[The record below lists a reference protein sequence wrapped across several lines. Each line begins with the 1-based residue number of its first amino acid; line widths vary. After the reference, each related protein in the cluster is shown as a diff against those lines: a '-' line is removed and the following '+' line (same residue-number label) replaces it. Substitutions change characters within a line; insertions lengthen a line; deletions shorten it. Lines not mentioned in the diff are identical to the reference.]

1 MARTPATGAAAAP
14 IHTPD
19 TTPVM
24 LVGGD
29 DDFGIQQRAR
39 QLWESWRAAAG
50 GMDHEVVD
58 GSASNSGEAL
68 AALGRLREAL
78 QTLPFFGGPKLV
90 WFQNCTFLG
99 EDRTSGSAAVT
110 EALASLAEELKA
122 FRWEGVRLLI
132 SATKPDRRRTLFKT
146 LEKLGLVELFTALSA
161 DDKDWG
167 SKAETEAI
175 RAMRAGGRT
184 ISDEALGELVTRTGP
199 NLRLLAQECEKLILY
214 TSGRAEVTRLD
225 IEAVTARQKTAQ
237 AFALAEALGNRDLGK
252 LLRTLDEELW
262 EIRTGTDKKKSEIGL
277 LYGLISK
284 VRNLILVRELMH
296 AGYLKPA
303 SQYNALKSQLDRIP
317 ADEMPSDKRYN
328 PLTIHPFV
336 LFQAQLQAQNYTS
349 DELVRAM
356 GLLLEANRKLVSSDA
371 DEARVLQQVL
381 VEIVGAGIAQRSPQ
395 RR

>member
-1 MARTPATGAAAAP
+1 MARSPSTAGTAAP
-14 IHTPD
+14 NHTPE

-24 LVGGD
+24 LIGGD

-39 QLWESWRAAAG
+39 QLWESWRKAAG
-50 GMDHEVVD
+50 GMDHELID
-58 GSASNSGEAL
+58 GSASNAGEAL
-68 AALGRLREAL
+68 AALGRLREAI

-110 EALASLAEELKA
+110 EALAELAEELKA

-132 SATKPDRRRTLFKT
+132 SASKPDRRRTLFKT
-146 LEKLGLVELFTALSA
+146 LEKLGLVELFTALSS

-167 SKAETEAI
+167 SKAETEAVRTF
-175 RAMRAGGRT
+175 RAAGRS

-214 TSGRAEVTRLD
+214 TSGRTEVTRTD

-284 VRNLILVRELMH
+284 IRNLILVRELMQ

-303 SQYNALKSQLDRIP
+303 AQYNAFKSQLDRIP
-317 ADEMPSDKRYN
+317 PDDMPTDKRYN
-328 PLTIHPFV
+328 PLVIHPFV
-336 LFQAQLQAQNYTS
+336 LFQAQLQAQNYAS
-349 DELVRAM
+349 DELVRGM
-356 GLLLEANRKLVSSDA
+356 GLLLEANRKLVSTDA

-381 VEIVGAGIAQRSPQ
+381 VEIVGAGAARRSPQ